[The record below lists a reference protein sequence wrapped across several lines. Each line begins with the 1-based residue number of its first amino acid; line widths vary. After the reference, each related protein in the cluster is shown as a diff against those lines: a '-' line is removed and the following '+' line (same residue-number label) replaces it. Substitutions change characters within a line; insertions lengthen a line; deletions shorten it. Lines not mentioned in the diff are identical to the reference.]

1 MRTTRLFL
9 TADRIAL
16 LYQGLLPGLAKRYD
30 HYLQTADAI
39 LDEPSVRIIERIS
52 ADILRMLAQ
61 SRELIGELQQFRCTN
76 TDRARDFGSREAM
89 VAALVAADAGDRR
102 MRA

>member
-1 MRTTRLFL
+1 
-9 TADRIAL
+9 
-16 LYQGLLPGLAKRYD
+16 LPGLAKRYD

-52 ADILRMLAQ
+52 ADILRMRAQ
-61 SRELIGELQQFRCTN
+61 SRELIGELQLFRCTN
-76 TDRARDFGSREAM
+76 SDRALEFGRREAM

-102 MRA
+102 RRA